1 MNRPPLPNLLHQQIS
16 RAYVGAVDEHRAKL
30 RLELARFVRQGDDAQ
45 VQRIIA
51 ELGPVAEQELDD
63 LEDRGVSIPTWG
75 VSR

>member
-1 MNRPPLPNLLHQQIS
+1 MNRRPLANPLHRYIS
-16 RAYVGAVDEHRAKL
+16 ETYTSVVDEHRAKL

-51 ELGPVAEQELDD
+51 ELGPLAEQELDN
-63 LEDRGVSIPTWG
+63 LEDRGISIPAYG